1 MTPDDIK
8 NIHITKQTVSTIDKM
23 FTIIKR
29 RHDLHN
35 TIYEK
40 QFYDQSMYNA
50 YMLGE
55 VCGKLQIDFDA
66 KFLSLINNCLQ
77 TSELRLHV

>member
-8 NIHITKQTVSTIDKM
+8 NINIIKQTVSTIEEM
-23 FTIIKR
+23 FKIIKR
-29 RHDLHN
+29 RPDLHN

-40 QFYDQSMYNA
+40 QFYDPSMYSA

-55 VCGKLQIDFDA
+55 ICSNLKIDFDA
-66 KFLSLINNCLQ
+66 KFLSLINNFSWLVC
-77 TSELRLHV
+77 